1 MHLGDVI
8 YNFRMAHN
16 KMSLMEFAKLAK
28 LSTAYINQLERNI
41 NPKTGESIVPSL
53 ETFYKVANAMD
64 ISLDEL
70 LSKVDENQP
79 VGLNG
84 VQSYEKPYSSE
95 RPLPSNIILPSAHKL
110 PIMGTICA
118 GDGVVCEDDYQGTF
132 IVDTD
137 VKADYCLK
145 VHGDSMIGANI
156 YDGDIVFISKSY
168 DFVQDQIYAIERL
181 DYNEASLKR
190 VTQDGDTLILNP
202 CNPEYHAMVTDYEE
216 VRIIGRCVGVLH
228 KYV

>member
-1 MHLGDVI
+1 MSTQLGNKKIMAKNIQYYMDL
-8 YNFRMAHN
+8 YNKTRNDICQDLGIKYTTFTDWIKANTYPRIDKIELMANYFNIEKSDLIEEHN
-16 KMSLMEFAKLAK
+16 K
-28 LSTAYINQLERNI
+28 
-41 NPKTGESIVPSL
+41 ES
-53 ETFYKVANAMD
+53 
-64 ISLDEL
+64 
-70 LSKVDENQP
+70 
-79 VGLNG
+79 
-84 VQSYEKPYSSE
+84 VQSD

-137 VKADYCLK
+137 VKADYCLRVK
-145 VHGDSMIGANI
+145 GDSMIGANI

-181 DYNEASLKR
+181 DHNEASLKR
-190 VTQDGDTLILNP
+190 ITQDGDTLILNP

-228 KYV
+228 KYI

>member
-1 MHLGDVI
+1 MSFSNNIRFLRKQRNLTQEELAEMVGYKSFTTIQKWETGDSEPNMGVLRQLADIFHLSISELVETD
-8 YNFRMAHN
+8 
-16 KMSLMEFAKLAK
+16 
-28 LSTAYINQLERNI
+28 LE
-41 NPKTGESIVPSL
+41 
-53 ETFYKVANAMD
+53 
-64 ISLDEL
+64 
-70 LSKVDENQP
+70 SKAT
-79 VGLNG
+79 
-84 VQSYEKPYSSE
+84 S

-132 IVDTD
+132 IVDID

-168 DFVQDQIYAIERL
+168 DFIQDQIYAIERL

-202 CNPEYHAMVTDYEE
+202 CNPEYHAMVTDYEG

>member
-95 RPLPSNIILPSAHKL
+95 RPLPSNIITPSAHAV
-110 PIMGTICA
+110 PILGTICA
-118 GDGVVCEDDYQGTF
+118 GSGVYCEENFEGYF
-132 IVDTD
+132 YVDRTI
-137 VKADYCLK
+137 KADYCLK
-145 VHGDSMIGANI
+145 VKGDSMIDAGI
-156 YDGDIVFISKSY
+156 YDGDVAFIRKEFDY
-168 DFVQDQIYAIERL
+168 EDGEIYAVCWGAE
-181 DYNEASLKR
+181 ESASLKKLYKVDNR
-190 VTQDGDTLILNP
+190 IMLQP
-202 CNPEYHAMVTDYEE
+202 CNAEYSAILADADDVCIVGECVGTYHA
-216 VRIIGRCVGVLH
+216 R
-228 KYV
+228 

>member
-1 MHLGDVI
+1 MSTQLGNKKIMAKNIQYYMDL
-8 YNFRMAHN
+8 YNKTRNDICQDLGIKYTTFTDWIKANTYPRIDKIELMANYFNIEKSDLIEEHN
-16 KMSLMEFAKLAK
+16 K
-28 LSTAYINQLERNI
+28 
-41 NPKTGESIVPSL
+41 ES
-53 ETFYKVANAMD
+53 
-64 ISLDEL
+64 
-70 LSKVDENQP
+70 
-79 VGLNG
+79 
-84 VQSYEKPYSSE
+84 VQSD

-110 PIMGTICA
+110 PIIGTICA

-132 IVDTD
+132 IVDID

>member
-1 MHLGDVI
+1 MSTQSGNKKIMAKNIQYYMDLYNKTRNDICQDLGIKYTTFTDWI
-8 YNFRMAHN
+8 KANTYPRIDKIELMANYFNIEKSDLIEEHN
-16 KMSLMEFAKLAK
+16 KEF
-28 LSTAYINQLERNI
+28 
-41 NPKTGESIVPSL
+41 
-53 ETFYKVANAMD
+53 
-64 ISLDEL
+64 
-70 LSKVDENQP
+70 
-79 VGLNG
+79 
-84 VQSYEKPYSSE
+84 VQSD

-132 IVDTD
+132 IVDID

>member
-1 MHLGDVI
+1 MSFSNNIRFLRKQRNLTQEELAEMVGYKSFTTIQKWETGDSEPNMGVLRQLADIFHLSISELVETD
-8 YNFRMAHN
+8 
-16 KMSLMEFAKLAK
+16 
-28 LSTAYINQLERNI
+28 LE
-41 NPKTGESIVPSL
+41 
-53 ETFYKVANAMD
+53 
-64 ISLDEL
+64 
-70 LSKVDENQP
+70 SKAT
-79 VGLNG
+79 
-84 VQSYEKPYSSE
+84 S

-132 IVDTD
+132 IVDID
-137 VKADYCLK
+137 VNADYCLK

-156 YDGDIVFISKSY
+156 YDGDIIFISKSY

>member
-79 VGLNG
+79 AGLNG
-84 VQSYEKPYSSE
+84 VQSYEKPYNSE
-95 RPLPSNIILPSAHKL
+95 RPLPSNIILPAAYAV
-110 PIMGTICA
+110 PILGTICA
-118 GDGVVCEDDYQGTF
+118 GSGIHCEENFEGYF
-132 IVDTD
+132 YVDRTI
-137 VKADYCLK
+137 KADYCLK
-145 VHGDSMIGANI
+145 VKGDSMVDVGI
-156 YDGDIVFISKSY
+156 YDGDFAFLRK
-168 DFVQDQIYAIERL
+168 DFDYEDGEIYAVCWGAE
-181 DYNEASLKR
+181 ESASLKKLYKMDNKIML
-190 VTQDGDTLILNP
+190 QP
-202 CNPEYHAMVTDYEE
+202 CNTEYSPILADIDDVCIVGECVGTYHA
-216 VRIIGRCVGVLH
+216 R
-228 KYV
+228 

>member
-1 MHLGDVI
+1 MAKNIQYYMDLYNKTRNDICQDLGIKYTTFTDWI
-8 YNFRMAHN
+8 KANTYPRIDKIELMANYFNIEKSDLIEEHN
-16 KMSLMEFAKLAK
+16 K
-28 LSTAYINQLERNI
+28 
-41 NPKTGESIVPSL
+41 ES
-53 ETFYKVANAMD
+53 
-64 ISLDEL
+64 
-70 LSKVDENQP
+70 
-79 VGLNG
+79 
-84 VQSYEKPYSSE
+84 VQSD

-132 IVDTD
+132 IVDID

-145 VHGDSMIGANI
+145 VHGDSMVGANI

>member
-1 MHLGDVI
+1 MGFSNNIRFLRKQRNLTQEELAEMVGYKSFTTIQKWETGDSEPNMGVLRQLADIFHLSISELVETD
-8 YNFRMAHN
+8 
-16 KMSLMEFAKLAK
+16 
-28 LSTAYINQLERNI
+28 LE
-41 NPKTGESIVPSL
+41 
-53 ETFYKVANAMD
+53 
-64 ISLDEL
+64 
-70 LSKVDENQP
+70 SKAT
-79 VGLNG
+79 
-84 VQSYEKPYSSE
+84 S

-132 IVDTD
+132 IVDID

-145 VHGDSMIGANI
+145 VHGDSMIGASI

-190 VTQDGDTLILNP
+190 VTQDGDTLILSP
-202 CNPEYHAMVTDYEE
+202 CNSEYHAMVTDYEE

>member
-1 MHLGDVI
+1 MSTQLGNKKIMAKNIQYYMDL
-8 YNFRMAHN
+8 YNKTRNDICQDLGIKYTTFTDWIKANTYPRIDKIELMANYFNIEKSDLIEEHN
-16 KMSLMEFAKLAK
+16 K
-28 LSTAYINQLERNI
+28 
-41 NPKTGESIVPSL
+41 ES
-53 ETFYKVANAMD
+53 
-64 ISLDEL
+64 
-70 LSKVDENQP
+70 
-79 VGLNG
+79 
-84 VQSYEKPYSSE
+84 VQSD
-95 RPLPSNIILPSAHKL
+95 RPLPSNVILPSAHKL

-132 IVDTD
+132 IVDID

>member
-79 VGLNG
+79 VGLDG

-95 RPLPSNIILPSAHKL
+95 RALPSNIILPAAYAL
-110 PIMGTICA
+110 PILGTICA
-118 GDGVVCEDDYQGTF
+118 GDGVHCEENFEGYF
-132 IVDTD
+132 YVDRTI
-137 VKADYCLK
+137 KADYCLK
-145 VHGDSMIGANI
+145 VKGDSMIDAGI
-156 YDGDIVFISKSY
+156 HDGDVAFIRKEFDY
-168 DFVQDQIYAIERL
+168 EDGEIYAVCWGAE
-181 DYNEASLKR
+181 ESASLKKLYKVDNR
-190 VTQDGDTLILNP
+190 IMLQP
-202 CNPEYHAMVTDYEE
+202 CNAEYSAILADADDVCIVGECVGTYHA
-216 VRIIGRCVGVLH
+216 R
-228 KYV
+228 

>member
-1 MHLGDVI
+1 
-8 YNFRMAHN
+8 
-16 KMSLMEFAKLAK
+16 MSFANNIRFLRRQRNISQEKLAEMVGYK
-28 LSTAYINQLERNI
+28 SFTTIQKWETGDSEPNMGVLRQLADIFHLSISELVETDLEN
-41 NPKTGESIVPSL
+41 K
-53 ETFYKVANAMD
+53 
-64 ISLDEL
+64 
-70 LSKVDENQP
+70 
-79 VGLNG
+79 
-84 VQSYEKPYSSE
+84 SSD

-132 IVDTD
+132 IVDID

>member
-1 MHLGDVI
+1 MSTQLGNKKIMAKNIQYYMDL
-8 YNFRMAHN
+8 YNKTRNDICQDLGIKYTTFTDWIKANTYPRIDKIELIANYFNIEKSDLIEEHN
-16 KMSLMEFAKLAK
+16 K
-28 LSTAYINQLERNI
+28 
-41 NPKTGESIVPSL
+41 ES
-53 ETFYKVANAMD
+53 
-64 ISLDEL
+64 
-70 LSKVDENQP
+70 
-79 VGLNG
+79 
-84 VQSYEKPYSSE
+84 VQSD

-132 IVDTD
+132 IVDID

-145 VHGDSMIGANI
+145 VHGDSMVGANI

>member
-1 MHLGDVI
+1 MKIGLYVKHYRERHKLS
-8 YNFRMAHN
+8 MQ
-16 KMSLMEFAKLAK
+16 EFADKAD
-28 LSTAYINQLERNI
+28 LSKGYISMLEKGKHPQNDR
-41 NPKTGESIVPSL
+41 EIVPSI
-53 ETFYKVANAMD
+53 ETVNKIAKAMNLS
-64 ISLDEL
+64 IDEL
-70 LSKVDENQP
+70 LARIDGNQMIDI
-79 VGLNG
+79 
-84 VQSYEKPYSSE
+84 SRD

-132 IVDTD
+132 IVDID

-190 VTQDGDTLILNP
+190 VTQDGETLILNP
-202 CNPEYHAMVTDYEE
+202 CNPEYHAMVTDYED

>member
-1 MHLGDVI
+1 MDIRTERL
-8 YNFRMAHN
+8 N
-16 KMSLMEFAKLAK
+16 KAFKASGLSQSELCDKADINKGALSSYLSGRYFPKQIALEK
-28 LSTAYINQLERNI
+28 LSSALNV
-41 NPKTGESIVPSL
+41 SISYL
-53 ETFYKVANAMD
+53 MGFD
-64 ISLDEL
+64 IVDTTDEK
-70 LSKVDENQP
+70 S
-79 VGLNG
+79 
-84 VQSYEKPYSSE
+84 
-95 RPLPSNIILPSAHKL
+95 RPLPSNIILPAAHKL

-137 VKADYCLK
+137 VKADYCLRVK
-145 VHGDSMIGANI
+145 GDSMIGANI

-181 DYNEASLKR
+181 DHNEASLKR
-190 VTQDGDTLILNP
+190 ITQDGDTLILNP
-202 CNPEYHAMVTDYEE
+202 CNPEYHAMVTDYEK

>member
-1 MHLGDVI
+1 MGFSNNIRFLRKQRNLTQEELAEMVGYKSFTTIQKWETGDSEPNMGVLRQLADIFHLSISELVETD
-8 YNFRMAHN
+8 
-16 KMSLMEFAKLAK
+16 
-28 LSTAYINQLERNI
+28 LE
-41 NPKTGESIVPSL
+41 
-53 ETFYKVANAMD
+53 
-64 ISLDEL
+64 
-70 LSKVDENQP
+70 SKAT
-79 VGLNG
+79 
-84 VQSYEKPYSSE
+84 S

-118 GDGVVCEDDYQGTF
+118 GDGVVCEDYQGTF
-132 IVDTD
+132 IVDID

-145 VHGDSMIGANI
+145 VHGDSMVGANI

>member
-79 VGLNG
+79 VGLDG

-95 RPLPSNIILPSAHKL
+95 RALPSNIILPAAYAL
-110 PIMGTICA
+110 PILGTICA
-118 GDGVVCEDDYQGTF
+118 GDGVHCEENFEGYF
-132 IVDTD
+132 YVDRTI
-137 VKADYCLK
+137 KADYCLK
-145 VHGDSMIGANI
+145 VKGDSMIDAGI
-156 YDGDIVFISKSY
+156 YDGDVAFIRKEFDY
-168 DFVQDQIYAIERL
+168 EDGEIYAVCWGAE
-181 DYNEASLKR
+181 ESASLKKLYKVDNR
-190 VTQDGDTLILNP
+190 IMLQP
-202 CNPEYHAMVTDYEE
+202 CNAEYSAILADADDVCIVGECVGTYHA
-216 VRIIGRCVGVLH
+216 R
-228 KYV
+228 

>member
-1 MHLGDVI
+1 MGFSNNIRFLRKQRNLTQEELAEMVGYKSFTTIQKWETGDSEPNMGVLRQLADIFHLSISELVETD
-8 YNFRMAHN
+8 
-16 KMSLMEFAKLAK
+16 
-28 LSTAYINQLERNI
+28 LE
-41 NPKTGESIVPSL
+41 
-53 ETFYKVANAMD
+53 
-64 ISLDEL
+64 
-70 LSKVDENQP
+70 SKAA
-79 VGLNG
+79 
-84 VQSYEKPYSSE
+84 S

-132 IVDTD
+132 IVDID

>member
-1 MHLGDVI
+1 MGFSNNIRFLRKQRNLTQEELAEMVGYKSFTTIQKWETGDSEPNMGVLRQLADIFHLSI
-8 YNFRMAHN
+8 
-16 KMSLMEFAKLAK
+16 SELME
-28 LSTAYINQLERNI
+28 TDLE
-41 NPKTGESIVPSL
+41 
-53 ETFYKVANAMD
+53 
-64 ISLDEL
+64 
-70 LSKVDENQP
+70 SKAT
-79 VGLNG
+79 
-84 VQSYEKPYSSE
+84 S

-110 PIMGTICA
+110 PVMGTICA

-132 IVDTD
+132 IVGID

>member
-1 MHLGDVI
+1 MSFSNNIRFLRKQRNLTQEELAEMVGYKSFTTIQKWETGDSEPNMGVLRQLADIFHLSISELVETD
-8 YNFRMAHN
+8 
-16 KMSLMEFAKLAK
+16 
-28 LSTAYINQLERNI
+28 LE
-41 NPKTGESIVPSL
+41 
-53 ETFYKVANAMD
+53 
-64 ISLDEL
+64 
-70 LSKVDENQP
+70 SKAT
-79 VGLNG
+79 
-84 VQSYEKPYSSE
+84 S

-132 IVDTD
+132 IVDID

-168 DFVQDQIYAIERL
+168 DFIQDQIYAIERL

>member
-1 MHLGDVI
+1 MSTQLGNKKIMAKNIQYYMDL
-8 YNFRMAHN
+8 YNKTRGDICLDLGIKYTTFTDWIKANTYPRIDKIELMAN
-16 KMSLMEFAKLAK
+16 YF
-28 LSTAYINQLERNI
+28 NI
-41 NPKTGESIVPSL
+41 EKSDLIEEHDRESYHQDRS
-53 ETFYKVANAMD
+53 
-64 ISLDEL
+64 
-70 LSKVDENQP
+70 
-79 VGLNG
+79 
-84 VQSYEKPYSSE
+84 
-95 RPLPSNIILPSAHKL
+95 LPSNIILPSAHKL

-202 CNPEYHAMVTDYEE
+202 CNPEYHAMVTDYED

>member
-1 MHLGDVI
+1 MSFSNNIRFLRKQRNLTQEELAEMVGYKSFTTIQKWETGDSEPNMGVLRQLADIFHLSISELVETD
-8 YNFRMAHN
+8 
-16 KMSLMEFAKLAK
+16 
-28 LSTAYINQLERNI
+28 LE
-41 NPKTGESIVPSL
+41 
-53 ETFYKVANAMD
+53 
-64 ISLDEL
+64 
-70 LSKVDENQP
+70 SKAT
-79 VGLNG
+79 
-84 VQSYEKPYSSE
+84 S

-132 IVDTD
+132 IVDID

>member
-1 MHLGDVI
+1 MSTQLGNKKIMAKNIQYYMDL
-8 YNFRMAHN
+8 YNKTRNDICQDLGIKYTTFTDWIKANTYPRIDKIELIANYFNIEKSDLIEEHN
-16 KMSLMEFAKLAK
+16 K
-28 LSTAYINQLERNI
+28 
-41 NPKTGESIVPSL
+41 ES
-53 ETFYKVANAMD
+53 
-64 ISLDEL
+64 
-70 LSKVDENQP
+70 
-79 VGLNG
+79 
-84 VQSYEKPYSSE
+84 VQSD

-132 IVDTD
+132 IVDID